1 HAGNS
6 GSVNLRFFTVN
17 YTMTFSFS
25 FPKTVFLTAFY
36 CKITLNGLSLMC
48 GSIVTRFHCP
58 EHLESIDSM
67 CDHLSAIVQEEIRAG
82 IPKHRMVIGGFSMAF
97 RMPYDQGFFISLLEN
112 ASQWPLPELL
122 QCLGTADELVFH
134 RADELVFHSWG
145 EETNS
150 LLKKAGLNMSFPSF
164 PDLNH
169 QLCQQELELLINFF
183 QKEKQT

>member
-1 HAGNS
+1 
-6 GSVNLRFFTVN
+6 VVVP
-17 YTMTFSFS
+17 YTPMRGAQSNVWFD
-25 FPKTVFLTAFY
+25 
-36 CKITLNGLSLMC
+36 
-48 GSIVTRFHCP
+48 H
-58 EHLESIDSM
+58 SM

-82 IPKHRMVIGGFSMAF
+82 IPKHRMVIGMATGLSLSSPSIYLSL
-97 RMPYDQGFFISLLEN
+97 PYCFPLLCKRAVEN

-169 QLCQQELELLINFF
+169 QLCQQELELLINNAG
-183 QKEKQT
+183 Q